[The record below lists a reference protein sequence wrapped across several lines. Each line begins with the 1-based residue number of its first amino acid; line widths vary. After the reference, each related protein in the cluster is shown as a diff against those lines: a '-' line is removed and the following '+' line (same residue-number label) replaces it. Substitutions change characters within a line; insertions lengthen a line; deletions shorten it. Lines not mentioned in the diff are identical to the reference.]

1 MFIALV
7 YSSVPRFIAVT
18 KTIMTNQPYFD
29 VFLAHNSQDKPQVR
43 AIAKQLKRR
52 GLKVWLDE
60 EQIPPGQPSQDV
72 IQKALQNVS
81 CAAIFIGSGGLGKWQ
96 ILESRSLLTR
106 FVDTDI
112 PVIPVLLPGV
122 EGIPEHLLFLQELHY
137 VKFENGID
145 DFEALDKLE
154 SGIRQ
159 KPVISPLKNSRHFDL
174 LLLYNDEDR
183 NEVKEIAEQLKERQI
198 RPWLDIWE
206 VRAGNSWQQL
216 LETQIAKINS
226 VAVFIGK
233 NGGPWQ
239 KEEIESF
246 IWEFIEIG
254 RPVIPVILPTIQQE
268 LNLPIYLKRKV
279 MVDFRQQDLDPI
291 AQLIEGIPEVKES

>member
-18 KTIMTNQPYFD
+18 KTIMTNQHFD

-52 GLKVWLDE
+52 SLKVWLDE
-60 EQIPPGQPSQDV
+60 EQIPPGRPFQDV
-72 IQKALQNVS
+72 IQQALQNVS
-81 CAAIFIGSGGLGKWQ
+81 CAAIFIGLEGLGRWQ

-106 FVDTDI
+106 FVDADI

-122 EGIPEHLLFLQELHY
+122 EGIPEHLLFLQELNY

-159 KPVISPLKNSRHFDL
+159 KPVKSLLKNSRHFDIL
-174 LLLYNDEDR
+174 LCYNDEDR
-183 NEVKEIAEQLKERQI
+183 YEVKQIAEQLKQRLIQ
-198 RPWLDIWE
+198 PWLDIWE
-206 VRAGNSWQQL
+206 VPGGTSWQRL

-279 MVDFRQQDLDPI
+279 LVDFRQQDLDPI

>member
-18 KTIMTNQPYFD
+18 KTIMTNQHFD

-43 AIAKQLKRR
+43 AIVANLKRR

-60 EQIPPGQPSQDV
+60 EQIPPGRPFQDV
-72 IQKALQNVS
+72 IQQALQNVS
-81 CAAIFIGSGGLGKWQ
+81 CAAIFIGSGGLGRWQ
-96 ILESRSLLTR
+96 ILELRSLLTR
-106 FVDTDI
+106 FVDADI

-122 EGIPEHLLFLQELHY
+122 EGIPEHLLFLQELNY
-137 VKFENGID
+137 VKFENGIN

-159 KPVISPLKNSRHFDL
+159 KPVRSPLKNSRHFDIL
-174 LLLYNDEDR
+174 LFYNDEDR
-183 NEVKEIAEQLKERQI
+183 NEVKQIAEQLKERQI
-198 RPWLDIWE
+198 QPWLIGE
-206 VRAGNSWQQL
+206 VPPGTSWQRL
-216 LETQIAKINS
+216 LTEQIDKINS

-239 KEEIESF
+239 KGEIESF
-246 IWEFIEIG
+246 IWEFIEQE
-254 RPVIPVILPTIQQE
+254 RPVIPVILPSVLQE
-268 LNLPIYLKRKV
+268 PQLPIYLRRRTR
-279 MVDFRQQDLDPI
+279 VDFRQQDPEPI
-291 AQLIEGIPEVKES
+291 TQLIKGIPEVKE

>member
-18 KTIMTNQPYFD
+18 KTIMTNQHFD

-43 AIAKQLKRR
+43 AISDQLKRR

-60 EQIPPGQPSQDV
+60 EQILPGTVFQDV
-72 IQKALQNVS
+72 IQQALQNVR
-81 CAAIFIGSGGLGKWQ
+81 CAAIFIGLGGLGRWQ
-96 ILESRSLLTR
+96 ILEARSLLSR
-106 FVDTDI
+106 FVDANI

-122 EGIPEHLLFLQELHY
+122 EGIPEHLLFLQELNY
-137 VKFENGID
+137 VKFDHGID
-145 DFEALDKLE
+145 DCAALDKLE

-159 KPVISPLKNSRHFDL
+159 KPVRTRLENSRHFDIL
-174 LLLYNDEDR
+174 LFYNDEDR
-183 NEVKEIAEQLKERQI
+183 NEVKQIAEQLKERQI
-198 RPWLDIWE
+198 QPWLIGE
-206 VRAGNSWQQL
+206 VRPGTSWQRL
-216 LETQIAKINS
+216 LTEQIDKINS
-226 VAVFIGK
+226 VAVFIGR

-268 LNLPIYLKRKV
+268 PNLPIYLKRKV
-279 MVDFRQQDLDPI
+279 LVDFRQQDLDPI
-291 AQLIEGIPEVKES
+291 TQLIEGIPEVRES

>member
-7 YSSVPRFIAVT
+7 YSSVPKFIAVT
-18 KTIMTNQPYFD
+18 KTIMTNQPDFD

-43 AIAKQLKRR
+43 AIANQLKRR

-60 EQIPPGQPSQDV
+60 EQILPGKAFQDV
-72 IQKALQNVS
+72 IQQALQKVR
-81 CAAIFIGSGGLGKWQ
+81 CAAIFIGLGGLGKWQ

-106 FVDTDI
+106 FVDADI

-122 EGIPEHLLFLQELHY
+122 EGIPDHLLFLQELNY

-159 KPVISPLKNSRHFDL
+159 QPIKSLLKNSRHFDIFL
-174 LLLYNDEDR
+174 CYNDEDR

>member
-7 YSSVPRFIAVT
+7 YSSVPKIIAVT
-18 KTIMTNQPYFD
+18 KTIMTNQPDFD

-43 AIAKQLKRR
+43 AIANKLKRR

-60 EQIPPGQPSQDV
+60 EQIPPGKAFQDV
-72 IQKALQNVS
+72 IQQALQNVR
-81 CAAIFIGSGGLGKWQ
+81 CAAIFIGLGGLGKWQ
-96 ILESRSLLTR
+96 ILEVRSLLSR
-106 FVDTDI
+106 FVDADI

-122 EGIPEHLLFLQELHY
+122 EGIPDHLLFLQELNY
-137 VKFENGID
+137 VKFEHGIED
-145 DFEALDKLE
+145 SMALDKLE

-159 KPVISPLKNSRHFDL
+159 KPIRNQPQNYRHFDV

-183 NEVKEIAEQLKERQI
+183 SEVMQIAQALTERQI
-198 RPWLDIWE
+198 RPWLNIWE
-206 VRAGNSWQQL
+206 AGGGTIWQRL

-226 VAVFIGK
+226 VAVFIGPS
-233 NGGPWQ
+233 GGPWQ
-239 KEEIESF
+239 QEQIEAF
-246 IWEFIEIG
+246 IWEFVEIG

-268 LNLPIYLKRKV
+268 PNLPIYLKRKV

-291 AQLIEGIPEVKES
+291 TQLIEGIPEVKES

>member
-43 AIAKQLKRR
+43 AIANKLKRR
-52 GLKVWLDE
+52 GLTVWLDE
-60 EQIPPGQPSQDV
+60 EQIPPGRSFQDA
-72 IQKALQNVS
+72 IQQALQNVKS
-81 CAAIFIGSGGLGKWQ
+81 AAIFIGTEGLGKWQ
-96 ILESRSLLTR
+96 ILELRSLISRLLEA
-106 FVDTDI
+106 DI
-112 PVIPVLLPGV
+112 PIIPVLLPGV
-122 EGIPEHLLFLQELHY
+122 EGIPDNLLFLRELNY
-137 VKFENGID
+137 VKFEKGIN

-159 KPVISPLKNSRHFDL
+159 KHVKSLPKTSGHFDV

-183 NEVKEIAEQLKERQI
+183 SEVMQIAEELKKRQI

-206 VRAGNSWQQL
+206 VRGGNSWQQL

-226 VAVFIGK
+226 VAVFVGK

-239 KEEIESF
+239 KGEIEPF
-246 IWEFIEIG
+246 IWEFIEQEC
-254 RPVIPVILPTIQQE
+254 PVIPVILPNVLQE
-268 LNLPIYLKRKV
+268 PQLPIYLRRRIR
-279 MVDFRQQDLDPI
+279 VDFRQPDPEPI
-291 AQLIEGIPEVKES
+291 AQLVNGIPEVNE

>member
-18 KTIMTNQPYFD
+18 KTIMTNQHFD

-43 AIAKQLKRR
+43 AIANKLKRR

-60 EQIPPGQPSQDV
+60 EQILPGRPFQDV
-72 IQKALQNVS
+72 IQKALQNVR

-106 FVDTDI
+106 FVDADI
-112 PVIPVLLPGV
+112 PLIPVLLPGV
-122 EGIPEHLLFLQELHY
+122 EGIPEHWLFLQELNY
-137 VKFENGID
+137 VKFEHGI
-145 DFEALDKLE
+145 EESIALDKLE

-159 KPVISPLKNSRHFDL
+159 KPIRNQPQNYRHFDV

-183 NEVKEIAEQLKERQI
+183 SEVMQIAQELTERQI
-198 RPWLDIWE
+198 RPWLNIWE
-206 VRAGNSWQQL
+206 AGGGTIWQQL

-226 VAVFIGK
+226 VAVFIGRS
-233 NGGPWQ
+233 GGPWQ
-239 KEEIESF
+239 QEQIEAF
-246 IWEFIEIG
+246 IWEFVELKL
-254 RPVIPVILPTIQQE
+254 PVIPVILPNVLQE
-268 LNLPIYLKRKV
+268 PQLPIYLRRRTR
-279 MVDFRQQDLDPI
+279 VDFRQQDPEPLT
-291 AQLIEGIPEVKES
+291 QLIEGIPEEKES

>member
-18 KTIMTNQPYFD
+18 KTIMTNQHFD
-29 VFLAHNSQDKPQVR
+29 VFLAHNSQDKPQVK
-43 AIAKQLKRR
+43 AIVKQLKRR
-52 GLKVWLDE
+52 GLRVWLDE
-60 EQIPPGQPSQDV
+60 EQIPPGRPFQDV
-72 IQKALQNVS
+72 IQQALQNVS

-106 FVDTDI
+106 FVDADI

-122 EGIPEHLLFLQELHY
+122 EGIPEHLLFLQELNY
-137 VKFENGID
+137 VKFENGIN

-159 KPVISPLKNSRHFDL
+159 KPVKSLPKTCQHFDVFL
-174 LLLYNDEDR
+174 CYNDEDR
-183 NEVKEIAEQLKERQI
+183 NEVKQIAEQLKERQI
-198 RPWLDIWE
+198 QGWLDIWQ
-206 VRAGNSWQQL
+206 APPGTSWQRL
-216 LETQIAKINS
+216 LTEQIDKINS
-226 VAVFIGK
+226 VAVFIGR

-268 LNLPIYLKRKV
+268 PNLPIYLKRKV
-279 MVDFRQQDLDPI
+279 LVDFRQQDLDPI
-291 AQLIEGIPEVKES
+291 TQLIEGIPEVKES